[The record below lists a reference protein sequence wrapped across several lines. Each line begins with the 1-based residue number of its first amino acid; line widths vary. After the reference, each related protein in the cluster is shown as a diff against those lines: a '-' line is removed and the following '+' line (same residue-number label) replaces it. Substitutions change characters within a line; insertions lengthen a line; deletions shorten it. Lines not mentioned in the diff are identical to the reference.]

1 MFSYIKNAIDK
12 ITISSS
18 QWVFGE
24 NKFTRE
30 RKFSFNDYITFF
42 TCNKGLSNRCDL
54 EDYIEDSLNCDF
66 SHYSRQALSK
76 QRTFINPLVFK
87 EINKQYLKEINYTG
101 NNSFFEDFKGFRI
114 LAGDGSDFEL
124 PDFPE
129 VRKEF
134 KINDDSLNYRK
145 AAMAKFSSIMDVLN
159 GFLLDGIIGN
169 FKNGELQLIQ
179 QNIQNIKDIIIPE
192 KTIFI
197 FDRGYNATAL
207 YAHIMSINSYFIV
220 RLRDNVYKKERKY
233 VKTNDSPIQIRLLER
248 RLEKFDDLELKAKYE
263 KEAYLNLR
271 IVEFPLNNNTTE
283 VLLTNLPKN
292 MFKIEDLKEL
302 YRMRWGIETNYNTL
316 KNRFYIENYTGKRRI
331 TIEQDI
337 YSKFLRF
344 NITKYME
351 KYLNLII
358 NKVKRKKGIKNKYKV
373 DQAHLIRKL
382 KKYLP
387 IMLLNP
393 DKKIIRKYMKKLIDS
408 CTQSPNKDIKHKS
421 TTRNNKKARKFN
433 MNYRLS

>member
-1 MFSYIKNAIDK
+1 
-12 ITISSS
+12 
-18 QWVFGE
+18 
-24 NKFTRE
+24 
-30 RKFSFNDYITFF
+30 
-42 TCNKGLSNRCDL
+42 
-54 EDYIEDSLNCDF
+54 
-66 SHYSRQALSK
+66 
-76 QRTFINPLVFK
+76 
-87 EINKQYLKEINYTG
+87 
-101 NNSFFEDFKGFRI
+101 
-114 LAGDGSDFEL
+114 
-124 PDFPE
+124 
-129 VRKEF
+129 
-134 KINDDSLNYRK
+134 
-145 AAMAKFSSIMDVLN
+145 
-159 GFLLDGIIGN
+159 
-169 FKNGELQLIQ
+169 
-179 QNIQNIKDIIIPE
+179 
-192 KTIFI
+192 
-197 FDRGYNATAL
+197 
-207 YAHIMSINSYFIV
+207 
-220 RLRDNVYKKERKY
+220 
-233 VKTNDSPIQIRLLER
+233 
-248 RLEKFDDLELKAKYE
+248 
-263 KEAYLNLR
+263 
-271 IVEFPLNNNTTE
+271 
-283 VLLTNLPKN
+283 

-316 KNRFYIENYTGKRRI
+316 KNRFYSENYTGKRRI

-393 DKKIIRKYMKKLIDS
+393 DKKIIKKYMKKLIDS